1 MNGPATTAASFKLPM
16 GLVIAV
22 LVMVGVLLL
31 PLPADLPVAGQRM
44 LAILA
49 FAVVVWITEAVSYEA
64 SAIMITSL
72 MAFLLGAAPSLQDP
86 THLIGSSP
94 AISMALT
101 GFANPALALVAGALF
116 IAAAMTHTG
125 LDRRIALVTLT
136 RVGTSTRGILVG
148 AIAVTILLSLVV
160 PSATARSACV
170 VPIMMG
176 VIAAFGVDKRSNIAA
191 GIMIVVAQ
199 GTSIWNV
206 GIQTAA
212 AQNLLTVGFM
222 DKMLG
227 QRVSWIDWLIA
238 GAPWALIMSAV
249 LLFLVL
255 KLLPPESN
263 SIPGG
268 KEAVAQSL
276 VEIGPMTGPQ
286 KRLLTVSVL
295 LLLAWATEG
304 RLHSFDTT
312 STTYAGL
319 VFLLLPG
326 IGVMTWKDVQSRIPW
341 GTVIVFG
348 VGISLGTALL
358 TTQAGQ
364 WLGAQVVGHTGL
376 DQLGPL
382 GVFAILGA
390 FLIVIHLGFAS
401 ATALTSALLPI
412 LIAVLQTLPGDFSRL
427 GMTMLLGFVVS
438 YGFILPINAPQNMV
452 CLGTGTFTARQFAKV
467 GLLVTVIGY
476 LLMLVFAATYWSWLG
491 WI

>member
-1 MNGPATTAASFKLPM
+1 MSAPATTAASFKLPL
-16 GLVIAV
+16 GLVVAV

-31 PLPADLPVAGQRM
+31 PLPADLPVAGHRM

-49 FAVVVWITEAVSYEA
+49 FAVVVWISEAVSYEA

-72 MAFLLGAAPSLQDP
+72 MAFLLGTAPSLQDP
-86 THLIGSSP
+86 AHLIGSSP
-94 AISMALT
+94 AIGMALT
-101 GFANPALALVAGALF
+101 GFSNPALALVAGALF

-136 RVGTSTRGILVG
+136 RVGTSTRGILLG

-176 VIAAFGVDKRSNIAA
+176 VVAAFGVDKRSNIAA
-191 GIMIVVAQ
+191 GLMIVVAQ

-255 KLLPPESN
+255 KLLPPETD

-276 VEIGPMTGPQ
+276 VDIGPMTGPQ
-286 KRLLTVSVL
+286 KRLLAVSVL

-304 RLHSFDTT
+304 RLHNFDTT

-326 IGVMTWKDVQSRIPW
+326 YAVYQS
-341 GTVIVFG
+341 
-348 VGISLGTALL
+348 VGR
-358 TTQAGQ
+358 
-364 WLGAQVVGHTGL
+364 TGL
-376 DQLGPL
+376 GYAGVWVAVMSISTYVMYASDKHQARVKGWRDSESSMHFMELLGGWP
-382 GVFAILGA
+382 GA
-390 FLIVIHLGFAS
+390 FFAQRMLRHKSTKGTYQFTYGLIVGLYQIVAVDALRGWPVAHL
-401 ATALTSALLPI
+401 
-412 LIAVLQTLPGDFSRL
+412 
-427 GMTMLLGFVVS
+427 
-438 YGFILPINAPQNMV
+438 
-452 CLGTGTFTARQFAKV
+452 
-467 GLLVTVIGY
+467 IGRIFQK
-476 LLMLVFAATYWSWLG
+476 L
-491 WI
+491 

>member
-1 MNGPATTAASFKLPM
+1 MSAPATTAASFKLPL
-16 GLVIAV
+16 GLVLAV

-31 PLPADLPVAGQRM
+31 PLPADLPVAGHRM

-49 FAVVVWITEAVSYEA
+49 FAVVVWISEAVSYEA

-72 MAFLLGAAPSLQDP
+72 MAFLLGTAPSLQDP

-101 GFANPALALVAGALF
+101 GFSNPALALVAGALF

-136 RVGTSTRGILVG
+136 RVGTSTRGILLG

-176 VIAAFGVDKRSNIAA
+176 VVAAFGVDKRSNIAA
-191 GIMIVVAQ
+191 GLMIVVAQ
-199 GTSIWNV
+199 GTS
-206 GIQTAA
+206 IQTAA

-249 LLFLVL
+249 LLFLVI
-255 KLLPPESN
+255 KLLPPESD

-276 VEIGPMTGPQ
+276 VDIGPMTG
-286 KRLLTVSVL
+286 
-295 LLLAWATEG
+295 
-304 RLHSFDTT
+304 
-312 STTYAGL
+312 
-319 VFLLLPG
+319 
-326 IGVMTWKDVQSRIPW
+326 
-341 GTVIVFG
+341 
-348 VGISLGTALL
+348 
-358 TTQAGQ
+358 
-364 WLGAQVVGHTGL
+364 
-376 DQLGPL
+376 
-382 GVFAILGA
+382 
-390 FLIVIHLGFAS
+390 
-401 ATALTSALLPI
+401 
-412 LIAVLQTLPGDFSRL
+412 
-427 GMTMLLGFVVS
+427 
-438 YGFILPINAPQNMV
+438 
-452 CLGTGTFTARQFAKV
+452 
-467 GLLVTVIGY
+467 
-476 LLMLVFAATYWSWLG
+476 
-491 WI
+491 